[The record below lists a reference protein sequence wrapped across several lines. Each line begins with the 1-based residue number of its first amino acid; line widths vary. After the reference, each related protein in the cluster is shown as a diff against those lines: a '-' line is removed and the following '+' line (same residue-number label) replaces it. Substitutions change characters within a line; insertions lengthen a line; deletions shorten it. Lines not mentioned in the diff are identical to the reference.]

1 MIARLWNRDT
11 SLFAPQA
18 ASAAPASAPAP
29 AAASVHSAI
38 ANRLGWLDTPV
49 TMPPKLPEIREV
61 LAGARA
67 DGLTNMVLLGMGGS
81 SLCADVLRQSVP
93 HSRDAANLTML
104 DSTDER
110 TVLQV
115 ANATDVRKT
124 LFLVASKSG
133 STVEVD
139 SLERFFRA
147 RVERGGGPDAGRHFI
162 AVTDP
167 GTHLAAH
174 AAAAGYRHAFIN
186 PADIGGRYSALSLFG
201 LVPAGWLGIDL
212 DEMITSAAAMADLCR
227 DEPSK
232 NPGFALG
239 QFIGEQAR
247 AGRDKLTILPT
258 VPFGMWIEQ
267 LVAESTGK
275 NGKGSLPVVDEPAG
289 TVTEYRNDRAFVAM
303 ITEPGNHAAV
313 LADQFERAGHPVFR
327 IDASGTLAAEFFRWE
342 FATAVAGHVIG
353 VNPFDEPN
361 VSDAKART
369 NTMLAHYLEHGAWP
383 DQPGVRHEPGF
394 DARRISARADSP
406 SGPGYVALLDYLP
419 TDRSRMGMVERTRRR
434 IRAETSAATT
444 YGMGPRYLHSTG
456 QYHKGGPNSGHFVLM
471 SSVDETATEIPGAG
485 YTFSVLKHA
494 QALGDVEALS
504 AAGREV
510 LHIHL
515 TETSDEPSMAIE
527 RVLSE

>member
-11 SLFAPQA
+11 SLFAP
-18 ASAAPASAPAP
+18 STAP
-29 AAASVHSAI
+29 AAVHSAI
-38 ANRLGWLDTPV
+38 SNRLGWLDTPA
-49 TMPPKLPEIREV
+49 TMPPKVPEILDV
-61 LAGARA
+61 IAGARK
-67 DGLTNMVLLGMGGS
+67 DGLTQMVLLGMGGS

-93 HSRDAANLTML
+93 YTRDAGNLTML

-115 ANATDVRKT
+115 ANASDARKT

-133 STVEVD
+133 STIEVD
-139 SLERFFRA
+139 SLEKFFRA
-147 RVERGGGPDAGRHFI
+147 WVERGVGQNAGRHFI

-167 GTHLAAH
+167 GTSLAAH

-186 PADIGGRYSALSLFG
+186 PPDIGGRYSALSLFG
-201 LVPAGWLGIDL
+201 LVPAAWLALDL
-212 DEMITSAAAMADLCR
+212 NAMLTSAASMADQCR
-227 DEPSK
+227 GETN
-232 NPGFALG
+232 NPGLALG

-258 VPFGMWIEQ
+258 VPFGMWVEQ

-275 NGKGSLPVVDEPAG
+275 DGKGALPVVDEPAG
-289 TVTEYRNDRAFVAM
+289 NINEYRNDRAFVAM
-303 ITEPGNHAAV
+303 ITEAGNAAAQQ
-313 LADQFERAGHPVFR
+313 ADQLERAGHPVFR
-327 IDASGTLAAEFFRWE
+327 IDASASTLAAEFFRWE

-361 VSDAKART
+361 VADAKART
-369 NTMLAHYLEHGAWP
+369 KTMLAHFLEHKAWP
-383 DQPGVRHEPGF
+383 EHADVHRGAGF
-394 DARRISARADSP
+394 ETRRISARADAP

-419 TDRSRMGMVERTRRR
+419 TDRNRMGMAERTRLR
-434 IRAETSAATT
+434 IRRETRAATT

-456 QYHKGGPNSGHFVLM
+456 QYHKGGPNSGHFILM
-471 SSVDETATEIPGAG
+471 SAVDDTATEIPGAG
-485 YTFSVLKHA
+485 YTFSTLKHA

-515 TETSDEPSMAIE
+515 TEPSEEPSMPME
-527 RVLSE
+527 RVLTE

>member
-18 ASAAPASAPAP
+18 AGAAPSD
-29 AAASVHSAI
+29 AAAQALHSAI

-49 TMPPKLPEIREV
+49 TMPPKTAEIREV

-93 HSRDAANLTML
+93 HAREAATLTML

-115 ANATDVRKT
+115 ANASDARKT

-133 STVEVD
+133 STIEVD

-147 RVERGGGPDAGRHFI
+147 WTERGVGKDAGRHFV

-167 GTHLAAH
+167 GTQLAQH

-186 PADIGGRYSALSLFG
+186 PPDIGGRYSALSLFG
-201 LVPAGWLGIDL
+201 LVPAAWLALDIDAML
-212 DEMITSAAAMADLCR
+212 ASAGAMADQCR
-227 DEPSK
+227 EERPA
-232 NPGFALG
+232 NPGWALG
-239 QFIGEQAR
+239 QFIGEQAC
-247 AGRDKLTILPT
+247 AGRDKLTIIPT

-275 NGKGSLPVVDEPAG
+275 NGKGALPVVDEPAG
-289 TVTEYRNDRAFVAM
+289 NPAEYRNDRAFVAM
-303 ITEPGNHAAV
+303 ITEPGNHAAQ

-327 IDASGTLAAEFFRWE
+327 IDVSASTLAAEFFRWE

-369 NTMLAHYLEHGAWP
+369 KTMLTHYLEHGAWP
-383 DQPGVRHEPGF
+383 DQPGVRRQPGF
-394 DARRISARADSP
+394 ESRRISARADSP
-406 SGPGYVALLDYLP
+406 AGPGYVAMLDYLP
-419 TDRSRMGMVERTRRR
+419 TDRNRMAMAERTRLR
-434 IRAETSAATT
+434 IRRETGAATT
-444 YGMGPRYLHSTG
+444 YGVGPRYLHSTG
-456 QYHKGGPNSGHFVLM
+456 QYHKGGPNTGHFILM
-471 SSVDETATEIPGAG
+471 SAVDETATEIPGAG
-485 YTFSVLKHA
+485 YTFSTLKHA

-515 TETSDEPSMAIE
+515 TEPSEEPSMAME

>member
-1 MIARLWNRDT
+1 MIARLWQRDT
-11 SLFAPQA
+11 SLFAP
-18 ASAAPASAPAP
+18 ASAPA
-29 AAASVHSAI
+29 AVHSAI
-38 ANRLGWLDTPV
+38 ANRLGWLDTPA
-49 TMPPKLPEIREV
+49 TMPPRLPEIREV

-93 HSRDAANLTML
+93 FTRDAGNLTML

-115 ANATDVRKT
+115 ANARDARKT

-147 RVERGGGPDAGRHFI
+147 WVERGVGQNAGRHFV

-167 GTHLAAH
+167 GTPLATH

-201 LVPAGWLGIDL
+201 LVPAGWLGLDL

-227 DEPSK
+227 QEPAT
-232 NPGFALG
+232 NPACALG

-275 NGKGSLPVVDEPAG
+275 DGKGALPVVDEPVG
-289 TVTEYRNDRAFVAM
+289 SITDYRNDRAFVAM
-303 ITEPGNHAAV
+303 ITERGNQTSLV
-313 LADQFERAGHPVFR
+313 ADQLERAGRPVFR
-327 IDASGTLAAEFFRWE
+327 IDASSSSLAAEFFRWE

-369 NTMLAHYLEHGAWP
+369 KAMLTHYLEHGAWP
-383 DQPGVRHEPGF
+383 DQPGVGRTPGVE
-394 DARRISARADSP
+394 ARRISARADSP
-406 SGPGYVALLDYLP
+406 TGPGYVALLDYLP
-419 TDRSRMGMVERTRRR
+419 TDRSRMGMVERTRLR
-434 IRAETSAATT
+434 IRRETSAATT
-444 YGMGPRYLHSTG
+444 YGVGPRYLHSTG
-456 QYHKGGPNSGHFVLM
+456 QYHKGGPNSGHFILM

-515 TETSDEPSMAIE
+515 TETSDEPSMAME

>member
-1 MIARLWNRDT
+1 MIARLWQRDT
-11 SLFAPQA
+11 SLFAPATAPQA
-18 ASAAPASAPAP
+18 
-29 AAASVHSAI
+29 VHAAI

-49 TMPPKLPEIREV
+49 TMPPKVAEIRDV
-61 LAGARA
+61 IAGARK
-67 DGLTNMVLLGMGGS
+67 DGLTHMVLLGMGGS

-115 ANATDVRKT
+115 ANACDARTT

-133 STVEVD
+133 STIEVD
-139 SLERFFRA
+139 SLEKFFRA
-147 RVERGGGPDAGRHFI
+147 WTERGVGQNAGKHFI

-167 GTHLAAH
+167 GTSLAAH
-174 AAAAGYRHAFIN
+174 AAEAGYRHAFIN
-186 PADIGGRYSALSLFG
+186 PPDIGGRYSALSLFG
-201 LVPAGWLGIDL
+201 LVPAAWLGLDL
-212 DEMITSAAAMADLCR
+212 NAMLTNAAAMADQCR
-227 DEPSK
+227 GEAD
-232 NPGFALG
+232 NPGLALG

-247 AGRDKLTILPT
+247 AGRDKLTIVPT

-275 NGKGSLPVVDEPAG
+275 NGKGALPVVDEPAG
-289 TVTEYRNDRAFVAM
+289 NIGEYRNDRAFVAM
-303 ITEPGNHAAV
+303 ITERGNHAAQ
-313 LADQFERAGHPVFR
+313 LADQLERAGHPVFR
-327 IDASGTLAAEFFRWE
+327 IHLFESAPTALASEFFRWE

-361 VSDAKART
+361 VADAKART
-369 NTMLAHYLEHGAWP
+369 KTMLTHYLEHGAWP
-383 DQPGVRHEPGF
+383 EQPDVHRGQGF
-394 DARRISARADSP
+394 ETRRISARADAP
-406 SGPGYVALLDYLP
+406 TGPGYVALLDYLP
-419 TDRSRMGMVERTRRR
+419 TDRNRMGMAERTRLR
-434 IRAETSAATT
+434 IRRETRAATT
-444 YGMGPRYLHSTG
+444 YGVGPRYLHSTG
-456 QYHKGGPNSGHFVLM
+456 QYHKGGPNSGHFILM

-485 YTFSVLKHA
+485 YTFSTLKHA

-515 TETSDEPSMAIE
+515 TEPSDEPSMAME

>member
-11 SLFAPQA
+11 SLFAPA
-18 ASAAPASAPAP
+18 TAP
-29 AAASVHSAI
+29 AAVHSAI
-38 ANRLGWLDTPV
+38 ANRLGWLDTPE
-49 TMPPKLPEIREV
+49 TMRPKLAEIREV

-115 ANATDVRKT
+115 ANANDARKT

-147 RVERGGGPDAGRHFI
+147 WVERGVGQNAGRHFI

-167 GTHLAAH
+167 GTQLASH
-174 AAAAGYRHAFIN
+174 ADAAGYRHAFIN
-186 PADIGGRYSALSLFG
+186 PPDIGGRYSALSLFG
-201 LVPAGWLGIDL
+201 LVPAGWLGLDL
-212 DEMITSAAAMADLCR
+212 DAMLTSAAAMADLCHE
-227 DEPSK
+227 EPST
-232 NPGFALG
+232 NPGYQLG
-239 QFIGEQAR
+239 HFIGEQAR
-247 AGRDKLTILPT
+247 AGRDKLTLLPT

-275 NGKGSLPVVDEPAG
+275 DGKGALPVVDEPAG
-289 TVTEYRNDRAFVAM
+289 QITEYRNDRAFVAL
-303 ITEPGNHAAV
+303 ITSPGNPAAV

-327 IDASGTLAAEFFRWE
+327 IDASASSLAAEFFRWE

-369 NTMLAHYLEHGAWP
+369 KKMLAHYLEHGAWP
-383 DQPGVRHEPGF
+383 EQTGVRVQPGFES
-394 DARRISARADSP
+394 RRVSARADSP
-406 SGPGYVALLDYLP
+406 TGPGYVALLDYLP
-419 TDRSRMGMVERTRRR
+419 TDRNRMGMVERTRLR
-434 IRAETSAATT
+434 IRRETSAATT

-494 QALGDVEALS
+494 QALGDVDALT

-515 TETSDEPSMAIE
+515 TETSDEPSMAME